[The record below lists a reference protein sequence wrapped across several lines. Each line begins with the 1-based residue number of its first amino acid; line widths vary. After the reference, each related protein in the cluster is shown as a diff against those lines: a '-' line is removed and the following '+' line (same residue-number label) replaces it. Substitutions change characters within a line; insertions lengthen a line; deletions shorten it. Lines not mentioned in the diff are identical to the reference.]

1 MGSRGATSIAEGTCD
16 IVFNWMDLNLDE
28 KERRGM
34 MGTTYEAHDTQLM
47 HASIRLAIG
56 TGVFGYGSSKRGS
69 DCVNISRGVCIAEL
83 VWPEMYIFIYIPTKS
98 GVAGMLTT

>member
-1 MGSRGATSIAEGTCD
+1 
-16 IVFNWMDLNLDE
+16 
-28 KERRGM
+28 M

-56 TGVFGYGSSKRGS
+56 TGVLFFLFLGYGSSKRGS
-69 DCVNISRGVCIAEL
+69 DCVHISRGICIAEL
-83 VWPEMYIFIYIPTKS
+83 VWPEMYIFIYIPTRS